1 MVSVPSASS
10 RRISQGRPQRFA
22 WPEVNL
28 QEERRIVELL
38 PDTRDKFVQ
47 SGRPEHTRARKF
59 LFLAFREVSQ
69 VRLKLSTR

>member
-1 MVSVPSASS
+1 M
-10 RRISQGRPQRFA
+10 
-22 WPEVNL
+22 
-28 QEERRIVELL
+28 ELL

-47 SGRPEHTRARKF
+47 SGRLEHTRARKF